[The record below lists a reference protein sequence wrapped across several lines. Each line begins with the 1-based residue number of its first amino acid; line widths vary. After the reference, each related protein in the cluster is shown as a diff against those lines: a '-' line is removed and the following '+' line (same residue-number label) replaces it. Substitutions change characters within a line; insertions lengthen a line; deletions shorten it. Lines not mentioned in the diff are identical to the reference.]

1 MCGST
6 DPPVRCADAARR
18 GRLKARHDE
27 DWFFRALV
35 VVPVTAFALMAGLSA
50 AGQRTPAA
58 GEPWDLARTPDG
70 QPDIQGFWRDQEGG
84 LSGCSLETGFCNQD
98 NARLLG
104 IRDGLQAVR
113 KAITTGKPVTAIID
127 PPDGKIPYQPW
138 AAAVR
143 EERRNWYTQ
152 SSPSSARDINPEL
165 SCVLGLPRLNYFPEF
180 QIVQAPGYVLMLWER
195 TRAYRIIPLV
205 TRPRIPEHI
214 KLLMGDARGRWEGNT
229 LVVETTNF
237 NDWSWID
244 GQASLHS
251 DAMTLLERYTYADA
265 NTLHYQATV
274 ADPKVFTRPWTF
286 VMTIKRTHGPEDGY
300 EFMEYA
306 CAEGER
312 SLNKLLRDKAK

>member
-1 MCGST
+1 MKLCGST

-127 PPDGKIPYQPW
+127 PPDGKIPYSRGPQPY
-138 AAAVR
+138 
-143 EERRNWYTQ
+143 ERKGAIGT
-152 SSPSSARDINPEL
+152 PSR
-165 SCVLGLPRLNYFPEF
+165 
-180 QIVQAPGYVLMLWER
+180 
-195 TRAYRIIPLV
+195 
-205 TRPRIPEHI
+205 RPRVRGISIRSSVVYWGCRVSTIFLNSRLSRLP
-214 KLLMGDARGRWEGNT
+214 GTSSCCGSGPAR
-229 LVVETTNF
+229 
-237 NDWSWID
+237 I
-244 GQASLHS
+244 ASFLS
-251 DAMTLLERYTYADA
+251 
-265 NTLHYQATV
+265 
-274 ADPKVFTRPWTF
+274 
-286 VMTIKRTHGPEDGY
+286 
-300 EFMEYA
+300 
-306 CAEGER
+306 
-312 SLNKLLRDKAK
+312 